1 MKITLAQSLE
11 WFGVLTAIVYSLLV
25 ASNTGLEFLGFALL
39 LISAFSIG
47 LWAYL
52 GGHRGILLLQFFYAT
67 AGIIGMLRWFLTTPS
82 RWRLHRKRA
91 VSGLSTM
98 AFMASRLTFFLRQFE
113 TIVATFQHRCLFPRR
128 CLQNFSNHRS
138 SLLSHARLFLN
149 GHLGIGKCR
158 G

>member
-1 MKITLAQSLE
+1 MSSELFFSNLLLAATDQIVLTTPLEFLRDLMKITLAQSLE

-67 AGIIGMLRWFLTTPS
+67 AGIIGMLRWF
-82 RWRLHRKRA
+82 
-91 VSGLSTM
+91 
-98 AFMASRLTFFLRQFE
+98 
-113 TIVATFQHRCLFPRR
+113 
-128 CLQNFSNHRS
+128 
-138 SLLSHARLFLN
+138 
-149 GHLGIGKCR
+149 
-158 G
+158 